1 MGTGPISPCVLNRI
15 QLGFSLLFYVTL
27 SHSSST
33 LTMVILRP
41 ANPQFRTISSDSIK
55 EIDFS
60 STEGLWKMDFRVLIR
75 CALSLF
81 SSSFFDHERRQSLGR
96 ISSPTIGNATKHNL
110 IAFSSSAFSTSAGGG
125 GGRGRGRGSSNFE
138 FTVPTTTTPAPPTPG
153 DGDGDENDPKGFPS
167 GMGHGR
173 CKPLLGTPIL
183 PSFSSFISSIVSS
196 SGNNNT
202 TTGRGRAS
210 APPLQSEHEPKRPIF
225 FSKEDATDLTT
236 PSKIQIGNPPDSNLP
251 SSILSVLSGAGRG
264 KPSAKQL
271 FLDDMP
277 KEENY
282 HLRSRHTAIGRGQV
296 SIDTKSSATPKLS
309 RGEAVK
315 KAVGILSRGSVD
327 VADRVEDGGTGTGSF
342 RGRGTRGG
350 GRGRGWR
357 GRGRGAGRGGRGV
370 QDADDDYGAG
380 LYLGDNAD
388 GEKLAKRIGPE
399 NMNKLV
405 EGFEEMS
412 GSVLPSPMD
421 DAYLDALHTNFMI
434 ECEPEYL
441 MEEFGTNPVIDEKP
455 PIPLRDALEKMK
467 PFLMAYEGIQSQEE
481 WEVFLNPILLSYFLS
496 SPDMYVGLRLIN
508 HKERND
514 FPKILYENAEKK
526 WLTGFKCDLKSLHYR
541 IVSTLKI
548 MFTAAN

>member
-1 MGTGPISPCVLNRI
+1 M
-15 QLGFSLLFYVTL
+15 
-27 SHSSST
+27 
-33 LTMVILRP
+33 
-41 ANPQFRTISSDSIK
+41 
-55 EIDFS
+55 
-60 STEGLWKMDFRVLIR
+60 
-75 CALSLF
+75 
-81 SSSFFDHERRQSLGR
+81 RQSLGR

-110 IAFSSSAFSTSAGGG
+110 IAFSSC
-125 GGRGRGRGSSNFE
+125 SSNFE

-153 DGDGDENDPKGFPS
+153 DGDGDGDDNDPKGFPS

-251 SSILSVLSGAGRG
+251 SSILSVLSGTGRG

-271 FLDDMP
+271 LLDDMP
-277 KEENY
+277 KEENC
-282 HLRSRHTAIGRGQV
+282 HLRSRHHTAIGRGQV

-309 RGEAVK
+309 REEAVK
-315 KAVGILSRGSVD
+315 KAVGILSRGGVD
-327 VADRVEDGGTGTGSF
+327 VADRVEDGGMGTGSF

-357 GRGRGAGRGGRGV
+357 GRGRGVGRGGRGV
-370 QDADDDYGAG
+370 QDSDDDYGAG

-441 MEEFGTNPVIDEKP
+441 MEEFGTNPDIDEKP

-481 WEVFLNPILLSYFLS
+481 WEEVVKETMEKVPVIKELVDHYSGPDRVTAKKQQEELERVAKTLPQSAPASVKRFTDRAILSLQLYSWCGGFCGTIARYVVPVVVNHEVNPGWGFDRKCQFMDKLVWEVSQHY
-496 SPDMYVGLRLIN
+496 
-508 HKERND
+508 
-514 FPKILYENAEKK
+514 K
-526 WLTGFKCDLKSLHYR
+526 WLSLGDFKCCCWF
-541 IVSTLKI
+541 IE
-548 MFTAAN
+548 

>member
-1 MGTGPISPCVLNRI
+1 MVVWINKIKDKNAQKIAEFLNFLTG
-15 QLGFSLLFYVTL
+15 SL
-27 SHSSST
+27 
-33 LTMVILRP
+33 
-41 ANPQFRTISSDSIK
+41 
-55 EIDFS
+55 
-60 STEGLWKMDFRVLIR
+60 
-75 CALSLF
+75 ALSKHIVETTKSF
-81 SSSFFDHERRQSLGR
+81 SITVSC
-96 ISSPTIGNATKHNL
+96 
-110 IAFSSSAFSTSAGGG
+110 
-125 GGRGRGRGSSNFE
+125 GRGR
-138 FTVPTTTTPAPPTPG
+138 
-153 DGDGDENDPKGFPS
+153 DFPS

-173 CKPLLGTPIL
+173 CKPLI
-183 PSFSSFISSIVSS
+183 
-196 SGNNNT
+196 
-202 TTGRGRAS
+202 AS

-225 FSKEDATDLTT
+225 FSKEDGTDLTT

-271 FLDDMP
+271 LPDDMP
-277 KEENY
+277 KEENR

-309 RGEAVK
+309 REEAVK
-315 KAVGILSRGSVD
+315 KAVGILSRGGVD
-327 VADRVEDGGTGTGSF
+327 VADRVEDGGMGTSSF

-370 QDADDDYGAG
+370 QDADDDYGVG

-421 DAYLDALHTNFMI
+421 DAYLDALHTNFMK
-434 ECEPEYL
+434 YL
-441 MEEFGTNPVIDEKP
+441 MEEFGTNPDIDEKP

-481 WEVFLNPILLSYFLS
+481 WEEVVKETMEKVPVMKELVDHYSGPDRVAAKKQQEELERVAKTLPQSAPASVKRFTDRAILSLQ
-496 SPDMYVGLRLIN
+496 
-508 HKERND
+508 
-514 FPKILYENAEKK
+514 LYS
-526 WLTGFKCDLKSLHYR
+526 W
-541 IVSTLKI
+541 
-548 MFTAAN
+548 

>member
-1 MGTGPISPCVLNRI
+1 M
-15 QLGFSLLFYVTL
+15 
-27 SHSSST
+27 
-33 LTMVILRP
+33 
-41 ANPQFRTISSDSIK
+41 
-55 EIDFS
+55 
-60 STEGLWKMDFRVLIR
+60 
-75 CALSLF
+75 
-81 SSSFFDHERRQSLGR
+81 RQSLGR

-125 GGRGRGRGSSNFE
+125 GGRGRGQGSSNFQ
-138 FTVPTTTTPAPPTPG
+138 FTVPTSTTPAPPTPG
-153 DGDGDENDPKGFPS
+153 DGDGDDNDPKGFPS

-183 PSFSSFISSIVSS
+183 PSFSSFISSVVSS

-202 TTGRGRAS
+202 TTGRGRAP

-264 KPSAKQL
+264 KPSTKQL
-271 FLDDMP
+271 LPDDMP
-277 KEENY
+277 KEENR

-296 SIDTKSSATPKLS
+296 STDTESSATPKLS
-309 RGEAVK
+309 REEAVK
-315 KAVGILSRGSVD
+315 KAVGILSRGGVD
-327 VADRVEDGGTGTGSF
+327 VADRVEDGGTGRGSF
-342 RGRGTRGG
+342 RGRGTRGGG

-388 GEKLAKRIGPE
+388 GEKLAERIGPE

-441 MEEFGTNPVIDEKP
+441 MEEFGTNPDIDEKP

-481 WEVFLNPILLSYFLS
+481 WEEVVKDTMEKVPVIKELVDQYSGPDRVTAKKQQEELERVAKTLPQSAPASVKRFTDRAILSLQSNP
-496 SPDMYVGLRLIN
+496 G
-508 HKERND
+508 
-514 FPKILYENAEKK
+514 
-526 WLTGFKCDLKSLHYR
+526 WGFDRKCQFMDKLVWEVSQHY
-541 IVSTLKI
+541 K
-548 MFTAAN
+548 